1 MGQGEERSAAARF
14 FVEHEE
20 LRRRALASPGYV
32 QWRRQ
37 FPTIEVDGKPFRLV
51 GGDML
56 RDEDEL
62 LLMWSRQENIVSER
76 AWRAF
81 LEAEE
86 GEGSIP

>member
-20 LRRRALASPGYV
+20 
-32 QWRRQ
+32 
-37 FPTIEVDGKPFRLV
+37 
-51 GGDML
+51 L